1 MKQLPTGFLQELNQH
16 VGGRLR
22 TDLYNRMLYSTDAS
36 LYQVMPHGVLLP
48 RSVAEVQAAVEL
60 AAQYQTPLLARTGGS
75 SLAGQAV
82 NEAVVLDFTRHLD
95 QVVELNVEERWVRV
109 QPGLVLD
116 QLNAFLKPHGLQFGP
131 DPASSNRAALGGILS
146 NNATGSHSIL
156 YGMAVDHLLEVKVLL
171 SDGSTAHFRPLDST
185 ELAQHYEKNGLE
197 GQIYRTIG
205 RLVADEANRDIIRRG
220 TPRHWRRCG
229 GYNLGR
235 FINDGS
241 IDHYTMSDPRFNLAN
256 LIAGAEG
263 TLAIITELKLNLVPR
278 PKMTALA
285 IVEFDDLQASLE
297 AVPAILE
304 TQPSAVELLDNLGL
318 TMAREVPAYARLMR
332 TFLAGTPFCL
342 HVTEFYG
349 ESEAELRAKIDH
361 LRDHLRRPGVKASAI
376 NAVFDPQQQANVWK
390 VRKAGLGLLMSV
402 RSDYKP
408 IPFIEDTAV
417 PVEHLAEYIPRLE
430 KFCSSLGT
438 RMVYYAHASAGCLH
452 IRPMVNPKLATE
464 IGKMV
469 VIQEFTAELLHQYG
483 GAFSSEHGDGRAR
496 SWLNAHFFGPELY
509 DLFKQVKAVF
519 DPHHLLNPGNIIAA
533 PMMTEHLRFG
543 QDYKVM
549 ALQTH
554 LHFAESLPMAIEMC
568 NGAGVCR
575 KLTTGA
581 MCPSFMATREEE
593 DSTRGRANM
602 LRAAL
607 SGRLPHQEL
616 VSPRMYKV
624 MELCVSCKACKS
636 ECPSSVDM
644 AKIKTEFLAHYYQVH
659 RRPWRDY
666 LFGYVTLLSRL
677 NSGAQAPLVNWLLNR
692 QPVRAFLA
700 RYFGLDPHHDL
711 PQYARLPFTTWFKRR
726 RLNNEQLAINNE
738 QLAIKHVPSSHVVLF
753 NDTLNTYS
761 YPHVSIAAT
770 EVLEAAGFQVV
781 LPGVTDCGRPA
792 MSKGLIKLARKLA
805 TKALDQLYPL
815 ARAELPII
823 FLEPSDLS
831 MVTDDFAA
839 LLPDDERV
847 AVVARQSLSFEQFI
861 ARLADEGRLKLAFT
875 AETRQIIFHGHCH
888 QKSLFGS
895 KAAHRALTLP
905 PNYSVEE
912 VDSSCCGMAGSFG
925 YEAEHYD
932 ISLRMAQRR
941 LLPAIRAAGPETL
954 IVATGLSCRQQI
966 KHGSGR
972 LALHPAEVLRQ
983 ALIEKDL

>member
-1 MKQLPTGFLQELNQH
+1 
-16 VGGRLR
+16 
-22 TDLYNRMLYSTDAS
+22 
-36 LYQVMPHGVLLP
+36 
-48 RSVAEVQAAVEL
+48 
-60 AAQYQTPLLARTGGS
+60 
-75 SLAGQAV
+75 
-82 NEAVVLDFTRHLD
+82 
-95 QVVELNVEERWVRV
+95 
-109 QPGLVLD
+109 
-116 QLNAFLKPHGLQFGP
+116 
-131 DPASSNRAALGGILS
+131 
-146 NNATGSHSIL
+146 
-156 YGMAVDHLLEVKVLL
+156 MAVDHLLEVKVLL

-220 TPRHWRRCG
+220 TPGHWRRCG

-616 VSPRMYKV
+616 VSPRMYQV

-644 AKIKTEFLAHYYQVH
+644 AKIKTEFLAHYFQVH

-677 NSGAQAPLVNWLLNR
+677 NSGAQAPLVNWILHHKS
-692 QPVRAFLA
+692 VRAFLA
-700 RYFGLDPHHDL
+700 RYFGIDPHHDL

-726 RLNNEQLAINNE
+726 ELNNEQLTMNNE
-738 QLAIKHVPSSHVVLF
+738 QPASNSQFPIPNSQASNPSASLRTSPPPLPSFSVAQNESSNLPIFQSFGSAQDRPSNLPTPRVALF
-753 NDTLNTYS
+753 NDTLNTYT

-792 MSKGLIKLARKLA
+792 MSKGLVKLARKLA
-805 TKALDQLYPL
+805 TRALDQLYPL

-831 MVTDDFAA
+831 MVADDFAA

-861 ARLADEGRLKLAFT
+861 AGLAGEGRLKLAFT
-875 AETRQIIFHGHCH
+875 AETRHIVFHGHCH

-895 KAAHRALTLP
+895 KAAHQALTLP
-905 PNYSVEE
+905 PNYTVEE
-912 VDSSCCGMAGSFG
+912 VDTSCCGMAGSFG

-932 ISLRMAQRR
+932 ISLRMAERR
-941 LLPAIRAAGPETL
+941 LLPAIRAASPETL